1 LKDANMPTRER
12 VQALIDLVE
21 GGRYVEAIKAFYH
34 EDASMQENLDPP
46 RRGRENLIRGERRVI
61 EAHRSIHTRP
71 VRTFMVEGDRAVI
84 NWVFDFVDHEGR
96 AFTLD
101 EIAFQLWRGERI
113 VEERFYYDPAQRARR
128 TPQA

>member
-1 LKDANMPTRER
+1 MSIKPQVLD
-12 VQALIDLVE
+12 LISLVE
-21 GGRYVEAIKAFYH
+21 KGQMLEAMNRYYAENVA
-34 EDASMQENLDPP
+34 MQENVSPP
-46 RRGRENLIRGERRVI
+46 SVGFAENYAREEAFYGSLQALNFNLV
-61 EAHRSIHTRP
+61 S
-71 VRTFMVEGDRAVI
+71 VVVEGDRAVI